1 MDLLCS
7 PKVMDG
13 GPDHPDPGV
22 FVYARDPD
30 GIPIEFVFI
39 PG

>member
-1 MDLLCS
+1 
-7 PKVMDG
+7 MDG